1 MNKLIRQLQQGL
13 FTGTFVA
20 LLALTALASA
30 AQGAAPLPLS
40 GYARPVIE
48 QFLAR
53 QTAGLSGTVQIGID
67 TPLSGDFPACD
78 ALEAFLPAG
87 ASLRGRVSVGVR
99 CQVEP
104 RWIRYVQA
112 HIAVIGAYHA
122 AAKQID
128 AGHILT
134 AADTVV
140 LKADMATLPASVVV
154 DARQLVGQVALNRIA
169 EGAPVRREQLRGAS
183 LVQQG
188 QIVKVVSRG
197 AGFVVTTE
205 GKAMTTAA
213 AGALVQ
219 VRMPSG
225 QLFSGTLSAEGIVER
240 GN

>member
-1 MNKLIRQLQQGL
+1 MSKLICQLLQEL
-13 FTGTFVA
+13 VTGVFVA
-20 LLALTALASA
+20 LLALTALVSA
-30 AQGAAPLPLS
+30 AQGATPLPLS

-48 QFLAR
+48 QFLVR
-53 QTAGLSGTVQIGID
+53 QTAGLSGTVQISID
-67 TPLSGDFPACD
+67 TPLSGVLPACG

-99 CQVEP
+99 CQTEP

-112 HIAVIGAYHA
+112 HVTVMGAYQA
-122 AAKQID
+122 AARQIE

-154 DARQLVGQVALNRIA
+154 NSHQLLGQVAINRIA
-169 EGAPVRREQLRGAS
+169 EGAPVRREQLRGLS

-188 QIVKVVSRG
+188 QSVKVVSRG
-197 AGFVVTTE
+197 VGFVIATE
-205 GKAMTTAA
+205 GKAMTAAA

-219 VRMPSG
+219 VRIPSG
-225 QLFSGTLSAEGIVER
+225 QLLSGTLNTEGIVER
-240 GN
+240 SN

>member
-78 ALEAFLPAG
+78 ALEAFLP
-87 ASLRGRVSVGVR
+87 VSVGVR

-122 AAKQID
+122 AARQID